1 MYYTA
6 NFFTLTPATP
16 PYFSIHDPPVP
27 EALPEVPAETGEA
40 VEEAEL
46 EEIADARILSLQCS
60 EIFNSL
66 GQPLLQRDFRF
77 PTKQLF
83 R

>member
-27 EALPEVPAETGEA
+27 EALPEVPAETGETI
-40 VEEAEL
+40 EEAEL
-46 EEIADARILSLQCS
+46 EEVADAEICDSS
-60 EIFNSL
+60 EIARQFVV
-66 GQPLLQRDFRF
+66 GRLLR
-77 PTKQLF
+77 
-83 R
+83 